1 MNMEFESLLLVVVIW
16 LLWTIHQDLAESND
30 RQRALKTALNQL
42 ASRVEQLLGTRDA
55 LAGSAASAAATV
67 NINSASK
74 AKLQTLPRIGAVTAE
89 HIIASRPY
97 NTVEEL
103 REVQGVTNAIF
114 SEIQDRVSI

>member
-1 MNMEFESLLLVVVIW
+1 MGLESLLLMIAIW
-16 LLWTIHQDLAESND
+16 LLWTIHQDLTESND

-67 NINSASK
+67 NVNSASK
-74 AKLQTLPRIGAVTAE
+74 AKLQTLPRVGAVTAE

-114 SEIQDRVSI
+114 SEIQDRVSL